1 MKRFV
6 EYEVWDYMDPSPS
19 FKVNVFEGTD
29 AENLKANVD
38 TFIANMKEMWVSG
51 TTKLVRIMDW
61 LEALNWCL
69 ENKDTLVVDAESV
82 YQDCYGM
89 TFEEACHQSDEIDNH
104 ENL

>member
-6 EYEVWDYMDPSPS
+6 EYEVWDYMDLSPRS
-19 FKVNVFEGTD
+19 KVGIFEGSD

-38 TFIANMKEMWVSG
+38 TFISNMKNMWVPG

-69 ENKDTLVVDAESV
+69 DNKDSLVADVELV
-82 YQDCYGM
+82 YKDCYGM
-89 TFEEACHQSDEIDNH
+89 TFEEACHQSDEIDNKTD
-104 ENL
+104 